1 MKNPPAGWPRI
12 MSVLFYDNPR
22 AATDFLSRAFGLE
35 VRVRVEGGKGTH
47 RGRLEHSE
55 LVLPGGVVLV
65 DQAGSKAGDEEAPW
79 RARQRSPDSLAGANT
94 QSLCV
99 YVDRVDDHC
108 ARARAAGA
116 MVVCEPQTEDRGG
129 GRWVDR
135 SYGAL
140 DNEGH
145 LWWFI
150 ERVKG

>member
-12 MSVLFYDNPR
+12 TSVLFYDNPR

-35 VRVRVEGGKGTH
+35 VRARAERKGTH
-47 RGRLEHSE
+47 PGRLAHTE

-65 DQAGSKAGDEEAPW
+65 DQSATKSGDEEAPW
-79 RARQRSPDSLAGANT
+79 RARQRSPDSLRGANT

-116 MVVCEPQTEDRGG
+116 MVVCEPQTEDHGEGRG
-129 GRWVDR
+129 VDR

-150 ERVKG
+150 ERLQG